1 MVEPDTKS
9 LAQSR
14 WSRRTGNTINLICL
28 IALLVVIGVD
38 VYGFA
43 LRAHYEHSYYAAVVI
58 AIMGALVLL
67 LAMAQQAIAGRDA
80 ATWRQMATWQIRAAR
95 NRLAERGQNDL
106 IEPEGEVD
114 QDSPVYYEHLLE
126 TLLENVHQ
134 HDKEEPG
141 HGG

>member
-1 MVEPDTKS
+1 MIEPDTKS

-14 WSRRTGNTINLICL
+14 WSGRTGGTINALCL
-28 IALLVVIGVD
+28 VALLAVIGVD
-38 VYGFA
+38 IYGFA
-43 LRAHYEHSYYAAVVI
+43 LRAHYEHSYYAAVGI
-58 AIMGALVLL
+58 AIIGALVLL

-95 NRLAERGQNDL
+95 KRLAERGQSDM

-126 TLLENVHQ
+126 TLLENVQ
-134 HDKEEPG
+134 HGDKDETR
-141 HGG
+141 HDR